1 MKSFYRTGKICSA
14 YFKTTTGKAR
24 FPSLRA
30 CEAIQKCLAQIVTPI
45 VLLFILGCHFNY
57 SNAASSIATVYY
69 KSAAI
74 SSEAIVAVYAQDEPS
89 SLQTDE
95 PAATS
100 TVKDDTKIQVA
111 LLLDTSNSMDGLI
124 NQAKSRLWNIVNT
137 LTTLRFNGETPEIQ
151 IALYE
156 YGNDGLRAADDYIRL
171 VAPLTTDLDLISE
184 KLFALTTNGGLEY
197 CGAVI
202 RKATRELKWS
212 ANDQDIHLIYIAGN
226 EPFTQGKISYREA
239 ISDALEKNI
248 TVNTIHCGDRSEGV
262 SDLWKDG
269 ADRGKGEF
277 FNIDHNVRVHYIIT
291 PYDVRIDECNVR
303 LNKTYI
309 SYGALGESRKVNQT
323 MQDKNAASISSAN
336 KTERIVSKS
345 GSAYKNASWDLVD
358 LVTENED
365 ALRTI
370 KQADLPKELQGKPE
384 AELKEFIRQKQVER
398 AAVQKEIESLSKQRQ
413 AYIEAEKKKSDDETV
428 DDLGQAIN
436 RSVMQI
442 AATKGY
448 K

>member
-14 YFKTTTGKAR
+14 CFKTTIA
-24 FPSLRA
+24 
-30 CEAIQKCLAQIVTPI
+30 
-45 VLLFILGCHFNY
+45 LLFILGCHFNY
-57 SNAASSIATVYY
+57 SNAASSIT
-69 KSAAI
+69 
-74 SSEAIVAVYAQDEPS
+74 EAYEQADAS
-89 SLQTDE
+89 TDK
-95 PAATS
+95 TG
-100 TVKDDTKIQVA
+100 TKIQVA

-137 LTTLRFNGETPEIQ
+137 LTTLRFNGQTPEIQ

-226 EPFTQGKISYREA
+226 EPFTQGKISYKEA
-239 ISDALEKNI
+239 IRDALGKNI
-248 TVNTIHCGDRSEGV
+248 TVNTIHCGDRSEGI

-269 ADRGKGEF
+269 ADIGKGEF
-277 FNIDHNVRVHYIIT
+277 FNINHNVRVRYIIT
-291 PYDVRIDECNVR
+291 PYDDRIDECNIR

-309 SYGALGESRKVNQT
+309 SYGALGESRKVNQA

-345 GSAYKNASWDLVD
+345 GSAYRNASWDLVD

-384 AELKEFIRQKQVER
+384 AELKNFIHQMQVER
-398 AAVQKEIESLSKQRQ
+398 VAVQKEIESLSKQRQ
-413 AYIEAEKKKSDDETV
+413 SYIEAEMKKSGDEAG